1 MKEED
6 KQYLSNYIDYLI
18 DIHLNNAKNFKNRG
32 EEETDIFVFYNMKS
46 ILSCIKKVI
55 ALRDLKGYRIK
66 IDNEGNLLLK
76 NQNECFVLY
85 ENFSNILSKGFIN
98 QFEHRNEN

>member
-18 DIHLNNAKNFKNRG
+18 GIHLNNAKSFKNRG
-32 EEETDIFVFYNMKS
+32 EEEIDIFVFYNMKS

-55 ALRDLKGYRIK
+55 TLRDLKGYRIK

-76 NQNECFVLY
+76 NENECFVLY
-85 ENFSNILSKGFIN
+85 ENFSNVLSKGFIN